1 MKYSLSFLFV
11 AAALAVVSCGPVK
24 YTASN
29 VNLHAVDEYA
39 FIEPVADIL
48 YYNERNQ
55 PVYDTDMSDRSADI
69 IASIVNSMRYPF
81 SKTVQ
86 MKYNTSDRDVRKWIQ
101 SMGSISTDRLERIR
115 IPNDLQRAIK
125 NSGHRYGVVIFLNGF
140 IRSREAIRYEE
151 TTHAIGEA
159 LGMAIDMMA
168 QSSKDKK
175 QGKDEKKQTRRY
187 RSVYETNPQQVEP
200 YDSKFYCVVIDSERD
215 EVIHYI
221 HPLPFLNHNPLD
233 GRDVE
238 EMLDRLLQDFR

>member
-1 MKYSLSFLFV
+1 MRHTLSFLFV

-24 YTASN
+24 YTATN
-29 VNLHAVDEYA
+29 VNLLAVDEYA

-55 PVYDTDMSDRSADI
+55 PVYDADLSDRSGEL
-69 IASIVNSMRYPF
+69 IASIVDSQRYPF
-81 SKTVQ
+81 SKSIP
-86 MKYNTSDRDVRKWIQ
+86 MKYYSSDREVRKWIQ
-101 SMGSISTDRLERIR
+101 SIGSISTSRLDRIR

-159 LGMAIDMMA
+159 LGMAIEMMTE
-168 QSSKDKK
+168 K
-175 QGKDEKKQTRRY
+175 QKGKDEKKQTRRY
-187 RSVYETNPQQVEP
+187 KSVYETNPQQVEP
-200 YDSKFYCVVIDSERD
+200 YDSHFYCVVIDSEED

-238 EMLDRLLQDFR
+238 EMLDRLLQDFRR

>member
-1 MKYSLSFLFV
+1 MKYNLSVLLV
-11 AAALAVVSCGPVK
+11 AAALAAVSCGPVK

-29 VNLHAVDEYA
+29 VDLLAVDEYA

-55 PVYDTDMSDRSADI
+55 PVYDADLSDRSGGL

-81 SKTVQ
+81 SKTVP
-86 MKYNTSDRDVRKWIQ
+86 MNYYTSDREVRKWIQ
-101 SMGSISTDRLERIR
+101 SMGSISTSRLERVR

-125 NSGHRYGVVIFLNGF
+125 KSGHRYGVVIFLNGF

-151 TTHAIGEA
+151 TTHAIGEV
-159 LGMAIDMMA
+159 LGIAIDMMT
-168 QSSKDKK
+168 DKQK
-175 QGKDEKKQTRRY
+175 GKDEKKQTKRY

-221 HPLPFLNHNPLD
+221 HPLPFLNHDPLN
-233 GRDVE
+233 GSDVE
-238 EMLDRLLQDFR
+238 EMLDRLLQDFRR

>member
-1 MKYSLSFLFV
+1 MRYTLTFLFV

-24 YTASN
+24 YTSSN
-29 VNLHAVDEYA
+29 VNLLAVDEYA

-55 PVYDTDMSDRSADI
+55 PVYDADLSDRSGEL
-69 IASIVNSMRYPF
+69 IASIVDSRRYPF
-81 SKTVQ
+81 SKSIP
-86 MKYNTSDRDVRKWIQ
+86 MKYYSSDREVRKWIQ
-101 SMGSISTDRLERIR
+101 SIGSLSTSRLDRIR

-159 LGMAIDMMA
+159 LGMAIEMMT
-168 QSSKDKK
+168 DKQK
-175 QGKDEKKQTRRY
+175 GKDEKKQTRRY
-187 RSVYETNPQQVEP
+187 KSVYETNPQQVEP
-200 YDSKFYCVVIDSERD
+200 YDSHFYCVVIDSEED

-233 GRDVE
+233 SRDVE
-238 EMLDRLLQDFR
+238 EMLERLLQDFRR